1 LGVYSIVV
9 KHFKKLINQIDIPKS
24 KQAEKLVFKRWILER
39 IAEYF
44 LYGMFV
50 IAFPFISFME
60 FNSDLTKNEPIGI
73 SLTFF
78 TLSLILSSLLIYSI
92 LNLNTLKR
100 VKGISR
106 GQNTNLIK
114 KIAEKNNWNIYSSNQ
129 QMTILNLNWK
139 ESSGFDW
146 GKQLTIIYDG
156 TDLLVNCISFG
167 LHSSPSPFHWFANKR
182 KINKLKTEFESGI
195 KNVLQ
200 QRV

>member
-1 LGVYSIVV
+1 
-9 KHFKKLINQIDIPKS
+9 
-24 KQAEKLVFKRWILER
+24 
-39 IAEYF
+39 
-44 LYGMFV
+44 MFV
-50 IAFPFISFME
+50 LILPFIWISE

-73 SLTFF
+73 SLIF
-78 TLSLILSSLLIYSI
+78 LILSITFSSLLIYSI

-100 VKGISR
+100 IKGLSR
-106 GQNTNLIK
+106 GQNTTLIK

-129 QMTILNLNWK
+129 QMTILNQNWK

-156 TDLLVNCISFG
+156 TDILVNCISFG
-167 LHSSPSPFHWFANKR
+167 LHSSPSPFHWFVNKR
-182 KINKLKTEFESGI
+182 KINKLKTEFENGI